1 MKGLCDCNSFFAS
14 CERLFRP
21 DLIGKPIVVL
31 SNNDGC
37 IVALSNEAKG
47 LGIQRG
53 TPYHHVKDTLD
64 RIHCA
69 VFSSNYTL
77 YQDIS
82 DRVMDVLSQHVYQ
95 ITPYSIDESF
105 FTLPEQTSPQKL
117 RATITQYTGIPVT
130 LGIART
136 MTLCKVANHKGK
148 HRADGTFVLHERD
161 EKEILKETP
170 IENIWGIGRKKAE
183 LLHHFGITTA
193 GQLTEK
199 DDFFIKKK
207 LSITGLATVM
217 ELRGIPMIS
226 IEQNETKSCCSGI
239 SFSHPMTSREELEV
253 ALSCHAQTLSDKL
266 INKGLL
272 CQKIGLNI
280 FTNRFQADFLSP
292 YGTMILNEPTDY
304 TPTII
309 SGAKQILSK
318 IYCPGQYKGCRI
330 WALDIQQNRGRQLD
344 LFHSESYAQT
354 IEKQDKIS
362 KVMDSINRK
371 YGKGFVKSGAQMGKD
386 KNDLMKR
393 DALSPYY
400 TTQWKDIPK
409 VILDKEKI

>member
-21 DLIGKPIVVL
+21 DLIGRPIVVL

-37 IVALSNEAKG
+37 IVALSKEAKIQ
-47 LGIQRG
+47 GITRG
-53 TPYHHVKDTLD
+53 TPYHQVKETLD
-64 RIHCA
+64 LMHCA

-82 DRVMDVLSQHVYQ
+82 DRVMDVLSQNVYNMK
-95 ITPYSIDESF
+95 PYSIDESF
-105 FTLPEQTSPQKL
+105 FTLPEYMSPQKL
-117 RATITQYTGIPVT
+117 RATMTQYTGIPVT
-130 LGIART
+130 IGIART
-136 MTLCKVANHKGK
+136 MTLCKVANYTGK
-148 HRADGTFVLHERD
+148 HRADGTFVLKESD
-161 EKEILKETP
+161 EKAILQKTP
-170 IENIWGIGRKKAE
+170 IEEIWGIGRKKSE

-193 GQLTEK
+193 YQLMEK
-199 DDFFIKKK
+199 DDLFIKKK

-217 ELRGIPMIS
+217 ELRGTPMIS

-253 ALSCHAQTLSDKL
+253 AISCHAQTLSDKL
-266 INKGLL
+266 INKGLS

-292 YGTMILNEPTDY
+292 YGTTVLDEPTDY

-309 SGAKQILSK
+309 SAAKQILAK

-330 WALDIQQNRGRQLD
+330 WALDIQQNKGRQLD
-344 LFHSESYAQT
+344 LFHSQSYART
-354 IEKQDKIS
+354 MEKQDKIS

-371 YGKGFVKSGAQMGKD
+371 YGKGFVKSGAQMGKE

-393 DALSPYY
+393 DYLSPFY

-409 VILDKEKI
+409 VILDE